1 MFRYRYDENFDGYA
15 IADYIYREGESFDV
29 AISAM
34 HKGKPVVAIDY
45 GAFLGSDVRSVTV
58 PRGVKQ
64 IGSMAFADCAKL
76 EEVVLSD
83 TVEYIGSETFFCD
96 EEGNYPALNRFGG
109 GYYVGTA
116 DEPLYALIK
125 ADGECDGEFVVPDGT
140 RVIAEKAFTR
150 SRVTEVK
157 ISATVACV
165 GEFAFFRCDG
175 LRKIVVD
182 EKNAVYRSDGGCL
195 IERDGNIL
203 IAGGS
208 DSVIPSGVRKIG
220 GFAFTQTGI
229 ERALI
234 PDGVT
239 SIGTLAFDQCEK
251 LKEVRLPDSLESL
264 DGAAFA
270 NCYALRGNEKDGILY
285 LGNEKHPRLAAIA
298 IVNESEKI
306 IIIDTGAKFICS
318 LNGDKSRLEEAAIP
332 DSVIEIGDGS
342 FSNSALKAVT
352 ISDSVKR
359 IGVYAFDR
367 CVKLTSVSFGNGVEE
382 IGACAFSGCEALTS
396 VVIPDSVK
404 ELGQQAF
411 FACKS
416 LRFVEIGGG
425 IETISGG
432 TFAFCPAMSEVVI
445 REGVKRIEKSA
456 FTCCNELAKVTL
468 PSTIVDITGLKGTKA
483 ELIYRGTAEQWQ
495 KVKRD

>member
-1 MFRYRYDENFDGYA
+1 MFRYGYDENFDGYT
-15 IADYIYREGESFDV
+15 IADYIYSKGENFDV
-29 AISAM
+29 VIPAM

-45 GAFLGSDVRSVTV
+45 GAFVDSDVCSVTV

-64 IGSMAFADCAKL
+64 IGSMAFAGCAKL

-83 TVEYIGSETFFCD
+83 TVEYIGSETFFYD
-96 EEGNYPALNRFGG
+96 DEGNYPALNSFGG
-109 GYYVGTA
+109 GYYAGTA

-125 ADGECDGEFVVPDGT
+125 ASDDYDGEFVVPDGT
-140 RVIAEKAFTR
+140 RVIAENAFTR
-150 SRVTEVK
+150 SRVTKVK

-195 IERDGNIL
+195 IERDGDIL

-220 GFAFTQTGI
+220 EFAFAYTGL

-234 PDGVT
+234 SDGVT
-239 SIGTLAFDQCEK
+239 SIGALAFDQCEK

-270 NCYALRGNEKDGILY
+270 NCDALRGNEKDGILY

-298 IVNESEKI
+298 IVNESEKR

-318 LNGDKSRLEEAAIP
+318 LNGDKSCLEEAVIP
-332 DSVIEIGDGS
+332 NSVIEIGDGA

-352 ISDSVKR
+352 IPDSVKR
-359 IGVYAFDR
+359 IGVFAFDH
-367 CVKLTSVSFGNGVEE
+367 CGKLTSVSFGNGVEE
-382 IGACAFSGCEALTS
+382 IGACAFSECEALTS
-396 VVIPDSVK
+396 VVIPESVK
-404 ELGQQAF
+404 KLGQQAF

-416 LRFVEIGGG
+416 LRRVEIGGG

-432 TFAFCPAMSEVVI
+432 TFTFCSALSEVVI
-445 REGVKRIEKSA
+445 REGVKRIENAA
-456 FTCCNELAKVTL
+456 FSLCNSLAKVTL

-483 ELIYRGTAEQWQ
+483 EMIYRGAPEQWQ
-495 KVKRD
+495 KVKKG